1 MGELN
6 CQGIPSAISSINAAC
21 DTLMCSTCGSNS
33 TLPAC
38 TVAQNAVFTSA
49 ANVLGQCV
57 QTVSGIYGCKCY
69 EAFMNQTT
77 AIDVC
82 QLGHAARDNVHQVC
96 ESLKC
101 NC

>member
-1 MGELN
+1 VN
-6 CQGIPSAISSINAAC
+6 NAC
-21 DTLMCSTCGSNS
+21 DLLSCQTCGSNN

-38 TVAQNAVFTSA
+38 DAAQNSAFTAA
-49 ANVLGQCV
+49 ANVLGNCV
-57 QTVSGIYGCKCY
+57 QTVTGIYGCKCY
-69 EAFMNQTT
+69 EAFMSNTT

-96 ESLKC
+96 ESLMC